1 MGQPKTPWPALDTQA
16 QADSG
21 CRKSGVLR
29 TGGDSPW
36 RKLEYQ
42 PSGGGGAE
50 GGEEVQGF
58 LQRYSCMKGLVIQLA
73 RLCAVILPPISRLWA
88 GPQILLLPHCPGR
101 EAPATDT
108 TITTITPP
116 LPAHTTPAHPISKV
130 ETEGKSQRWL
140 FPEHPIW
147 ELCHSRSRK

>member
-1 MGQPKTPWPALDTQA
+1 
-16 QADSG
+16 
-21 CRKSGVLR
+21 
-29 TGGDSPW
+29 
-36 RKLEYQ
+36 
-42 PSGGGGAE
+42 
-50 GGEEVQGF
+50 
-58 LQRYSCMKGLVIQLA
+58 MKGLVTQLA

-130 ETEGKSQRWL
+130 ETEGKKPKVVVPGTPNLGALPLKVQEISHYGKLGPQRQLGLLGVWNTWVGN
-140 FPEHPIW
+140 E
-147 ELCHSRSRK
+147 